1 MALGVSQVLGLGS
14 AAAGAL
20 QAGISAFGMQKAK
33 KQAFQAVD
41 AIPTYTEDPE
51 VKKMLEMRR
60 ARLGMGLGAAAKQT
74 AEQGIASSAA
84 QATTAAQQMRP
95 GSGLAAIGAIQKQSQ
110 RGATQVAGMEEQA
123 REKNLLGFERA
134 VGEAGA
140 ERQRRMASE
149 KEKAQTKANIRLEQ
163 LAAKKAAV
171 QQGLNAF
178 ASGLTTAATAGMG
191 GEEGLAG
198 MFKKKANFGGLTKA
212 ARSKSVLPFEQG
224 YGPQ

>member
-1 MALGVSQVLGLGS
+1 MGPTQILGLAS
-14 AAAGAL
+14 AGAGAL

-60 ARLGMGLGAAAKQT
+60 ARLGMGLGAASRQT

-84 QATTAAQQMRP
+84 QATTAAQQMKP

-110 RGATQVAGMEEQA
+110 RGATQLASMEEQA
-123 REKNLLGFERA
+123 RERNVAGFERA
-134 VGEAGA
+134 VGAAGA

-178 ASGLTTAATAGMG
+178 ASGLTTAALG
-191 GEEGLAG
+191 GGEEEGLAG
-198 MFKKKANFGGLTKA
+198 MFKKKKANFGSLTSA
-212 ARSKSVLPFEQG
+212 ARSKSVQPFEQG